1 MLGLVISLL
10 TLLSRR
16 ARSPRLLESVLMLG
30 LVAVVEDLEEQ
41 EDQDL
46 ECPEDPECQ
55 EDQDL
60 KCQEVQACQEVAW
73 DLDVSVSLEMG
84 TATEVEDQ
92 GCLEDQ
98 DLGCLEDQDLVD
110 PPLHF
115 PQEDLDLALVDLQQY
130 SHLVQALVDPP
141 PSFPLE
147 VRDQAQA

>member
-1 MLGLVISLL
+1 MLGLVISRL

-16 ARSPRLLESVLMLG
+16 ARSPRLLESVLLLG
-30 LVAVVEDLEEQ
+30 LVAVVEDQEDQ

-46 ECPEDPECQ
+46 ECLEDPECQ

-60 KCQEVQACQEVAW
+60 ECQEVQACQEVAW

-92 GCLEDQ
+92 GCPEDQ
-98 DLGCLEDQDLVD
+98 ALVD
-110 PPLHF
+110 RPLHF
-115 PQEDLDLALVDLQQY
+115 PLEDLDLALVDLPPC
-130 SHLVQALVDPP
+130 SHRVQALVDPP